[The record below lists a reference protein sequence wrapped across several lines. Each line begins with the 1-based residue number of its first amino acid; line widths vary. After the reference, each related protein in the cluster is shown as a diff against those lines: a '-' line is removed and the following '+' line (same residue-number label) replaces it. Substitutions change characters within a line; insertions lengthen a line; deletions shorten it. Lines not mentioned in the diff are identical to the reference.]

1 MSPKYTIV
9 TLPVPFS
16 WFREC
21 LMGSAIARARFL
33 ATGDLSVSGIKSPF
47 QGSELAERI
56 CAEPD
61 KPGGVFFGVSREV
74 CEDV

>member
-1 MSPKYTIV
+1 
-9 TLPVPFS
+9 
-16 WFREC
+16 
-21 LMGSAIARARFL
+21 MGSAIARARFL